1 MGFKSSDVVSFDH
14 VAVEGRTDLSVVC
27 NVGGQSVSLGH
38 LVIEPESTILNGHSH
53 DGTLV
58 IARWR
63 AEELGLLN
71 GTK

>member
-1 MGFKSSDVVSFDH
+1 MPIRSSDVVTFDH
-14 VAVEGRTDLSVVC
+14 VAVEGRTDLAVVC
-27 NVGGQSVSLGH
+27 NVGGESVSLGR

-71 GTK
+71 GAK